1 MIIFLVIS
9 LLILALVFGVSSIS
23 QSHATAKQAQA
34 TIEIARAAEFANIGN
49 LVVILLLV
57 LLVIGVIGITL
68 YFLFHSKTNSQQR
81 SHQSAQAQV
90 SNIGGAHWDNLLTL
104 LLVQILQNQMEQNTT
119 QLHIPPTYED
129 APTDD
134 NDLWFL
140 P

>member
-34 TIEIARAAEFANIGN
+34 TIEIARAAEIASISN

-57 LLVIGVIGITL
+57 LLVIAIVGVVL
-68 YFLFHSKTNSQQR
+68 YFFTHIKSKSQQR
-81 SHQSAQAQV
+81 SHQATQAQV
-90 SNIGGAHWDNLLTL
+90 SHSGNANWEHLLTL
-104 LLVQILQNQMEQNTT
+104 LLVQILQNQMEQNAS
-119 QLHIPPTYED
+119 QLNIPPTYVE
-129 APTDD
+129 APTED
-134 NDLWFL
+134 NDLWLL